1 MLDGIGVKNLFSLE
15 MLDEVGVKKLFNL
28 IC

>member
-15 MLDEVGVKKLFNL
+15 MLDDVGVKKLFNL

>member
-1 MLDGIGVKNLFSLE
+1 MLGGIGVKNLFSLE
-15 MLDEVGVKKLFNL
+15 MLDDVGIKKLFNL